1 MKNKIITLMMI
12 SVLLLSMSF
21 SFGDTLKTD
30 LSYDEA
36 LALALENSN
45 TLETIDNKILLAE
58 RELKSAVN
66 KSDDVKTSGI
76 TSDSQLLENG
86 KIKALYPSQK
96 NRKLMDLKEERELAA
111 SDLEIEV
118 LEQFNTV
125 KNKKEALQFRKNDL
139 ITAEKEYEQMKV
151 KYDLGMIIKNEL
163 FEYEIA
169 VKSIESEINTLE
181 RDYRK
186 ALIDMNRLIGYPINT
201 SLTLQKKVD
210 LSIEALSY
218 DLDAIVEKAKEN
230 SKTVRDAYNDYLLK
244 DLEREVINRYSR
256 YEKPDSYDDLK
267 EEVIDLEEAYE
278 DSKTDAAIEI
288 YTDYYNLL
296 NLEADVQIAALNLE
310 LADKSLAIQRV
321 MFDNEMSIYL
331 DYKKAVDSYR
341 DAYKDH
347 NDKKLELFKAKHQFD
362 YTLEKLDDTFE
373 SVIIN

>member
-1 MKNKIITLMMI
+1 MKKRIILIMV

-21 SFGDTLKTD
+21 SFGDTLKTN

-36 LALALENSN
+36 LTLAIENSN
-45 TLETIDNKILLAE
+45 TLETIDSRILLAE

-76 TSDSQLLENG
+76 TSDSVLLENG

-96 NRKLMDLKEERELAA
+96 NRKLMDLKEERALVA

-118 LEQFNTV
+118 LEGYNTV

-139 ITAEKEYEQMKV
+139 ITAEKEYEQMQV

-163 FEYEIA
+163 FKYEIA
-169 VKSIESEINTLE
+169 VNSIESEINTLE

-186 ALIDMNRLIGYPINT
+186 AVIDMNRLIGYPIST
-201 SLTLQKKVD
+201 TLDLQGKVE
-210 LSIEALSY
+210 LSIESINY
-218 DLDAIVEKAKEN
+218 DLETIVEKAKEN

-244 DLEREVINRYSR
+244 DLERVVINRYSR
-256 YEKPDSYDDLK
+256 YEKPDSYDDLE

-278 DSKTDAAIEI
+278 DSKIDAAIEV

-296 NLEADVQIAALNLE
+296 NLEADVDIAALNLE
-310 LADKSLAIQRV
+310 LADKSLEIQKV
-321 MFDNEMSIYL
+321 MFDNEMSVYL
-331 DYKKAVDSYR
+331 DYKKAVDEYR

-347 NDKKLELFKAKHQFD
+347 NDKKLALFKAKHQFD
-362 YTLEKLDDTFE
+362 YTVEKLDDTFE